1 MIYLKLLGES
11 FLFALNALRANL
23 LRTILSLVGVT
34 IGILLII
41 SVLTVVD
48 SLERSINDSLSA
60 LNKDNMDIRQ
70 FPYEFGPEF
79 AWWDYFRRPYCTW
92 EEFQFLSDNLEHAEG
107 ITIFA
112 AKGGEILKSGNSSSN
127 QVILIGSSYSFQDVY
142 EVDVEN
148 GRYFRPEEDAGGRNV
163 AIIGHRIA
171 TDLFQDRDP
180 LGKTIVLKG
189 QKMVVIG
196 KLREQGEGLFGGDS
210 DDDKVYIPYRT
221 IRKLYYSGRNTGME
235 SRISMKGRE
244 DDTNLENLEWETR
257 GLLRKIRALKPKEKD
272 NFSLNRQEAL
282 IKLFG
287 GFFSAMKLAGWF
299 IGGFSILVGGFGT
312 ANIMFVS
319 VRERTHIIGIQK
331 SLGAK
336 NYFILFQFL
345 FESIFLCLIG
355 GTIGLFIVFLLSL
368 ISLGSLDLIL
378 SLGNIILGISIST
391 IIGVVAGII
400 PAIQASRMDP
410 VIAIRTQ

>member
-11 FLFALNALRANL
+11 FLFAMGALRANL

-41 SVLTVVD
+41 SVFTIVD
-48 SLERSINDSLSA
+48 SMERGINSA
-60 LNKDNMDIRQ
+60 LSGLNTKNMDIRR
-70 FPYEFGPEF
+70 FPYDFSPDQP
-79 AWWDYFRRPYCTW
+79 WWEYFRRPYTTW
-92 EEFQFLSDNLEHAEG
+92 EEYQYLSENLRNAEG

-112 AKGGEILKSGNSSSN
+112 VTGGAIAKQGSSSSQN
-127 QVILIGSSYSFQDVY
+127 IVMIGASYSYTDVY
-142 EVDVEN
+142 EIPIDK
-148 GRYFRPEEDAGGRNV
+148 GRYFTAEESEAGRNV
-163 AIIGHRIA
+163 AIIGHRVA
-171 TDLFQDRDP
+171 KDLFAEREAI
-180 LGKTIVLKG
+180 GKTIKIKG
-189 QKMVVIG
+189 QNFYVIG
-196 KLREQGEGLFGGDS
+196 TMPEEGEGFLGS
-210 DDDKVYIPYRT
+210 NSNDDNIYIPFRT
-221 IRKLYYSGRNTGME
+221 MNKMYYSGRNSGLETL
-235 SRISMKGRE
+235 ISLKGR
-244 DDTNLENLEWETR
+244 DNDENLNELEAELR
-257 GLLRKIRALKPKEKD
+257 GLMRRVRGLKPKDKD

-282 IKLFG
+282 LNSIG
-287 GFFSAMKLAGWF
+287 GFFDVLGLAGWF

-345 FESIFLCLIG
+345 FESVFLCLIG
-355 GTIGLFIVFLLSL
+355 GGIGLFFVYLLSL
-368 ISLGSLDLIL
+368 VSLGSLDLVL
-378 SLGNIILGISIST
+378 SWGNILMGIGLST
-391 IIGVVAGII
+391 FIGVLAGII